1 MYLFFQGHF
10 EICKVLLDKMDVK
23 NPQDFVYGLTPFMQ
37 ASRNGHLDLSRF
49 FMHGI
54 EEKIEDPIVRFLY
67 LFKLLLLFPNLLF
80 FLGFHWPSY
89 LATICFALLA
99 PFICVAFYIYY
110 SMFSI
115 FPDFSASL
123 AVFISVS
130 SFMIFVYTLHLYFK
144 RLTRNLNF

>member
-1 MYLFFQGHF
+1 
-10 EICKVLLDKMDVK
+10 MDVK

-67 LFKLLLLFPNLLF
+67 LFKLLLLFPNLFF

-99 PFICVAFYIYY
+99 PFIYLAFYIYY
-110 SMFSI
+110 SKFKN
-115 FPDFSASL
+115 
-123 AVFISVS
+123 VFETVPKTRIHGDENL
-130 SFMIFVYTLHLYFK
+130 MI
-144 RLTRNLNF
+144 NS